1 MTAEIIAVGTEL
13 LLGDILNTNAQFL
26 SKELAQLGIGV
37 YAQTVV
43 GDNAGRLKAAIVA
56 ALSRADMVVL
66 SGGLGPTDDDITK
79 ETAAEVFGQ
88 NLIFHQE
95 IYDKIL
101 SRISK
106 NAPETNK
113 KQAYV

>member
-1 MTAEIIAVGTEL
+1 M
-13 LLGDILNTNAQFL
+13 

-43 GDNAGRLKAAIVA
+43 GDNAGRLKDALNA
-56 ALSRADMVVL
+56 ALKRADIVIL

-101 SRISK
+101 SRI
-106 NAPETNK
+106 
-113 KQAYV
+113 